1 MEELGNIAVFLAGWN
16 SEYQTRLINGIIR
29 KAKEANYAISIFTCQ
44 AGSEISDKHVLGE
57 NKIYSLANLTRIEG
71 ETNKRG
77 NYSKNTSRWHSCSKL
92 WGKGRRLKPDWN
104 R

>member
-44 AGSEISDKHVLGE
+44 TGSEISDKHVLGE
-57 NKIYSLANLTRIEG
+57 NKMKRVISDRRQLKILLKNRTIKQKIMRYGMGIFPLTVAYR
-71 ETNKRG
+71 
-77 NYSKNTSRWHSCSKL
+77 
-92 WGKGRRLKPDWN
+92 
-104 R
+104 

>member
-44 AGSEISDKHVLGE
+44 TGSEISDKHVLGE
-57 NKIYSLANLTRIEG
+57 NKIYSLANLSRFDGVILATIQFGR
-71 ETNKRG
+71 NQQKR
-77 NYSKNTSRWHSCSKL
+77 KL
-92 WGKGRRLKPDWN
+92 FEEYITLAFLQ
-104 R
+104 

>member
-29 KAKEANYAISIFTCQ
+29 KAKEANYAISIFSCQ

-57 NKIYSLANLTRIEG
+57 NKIYSLANLSRFDGVILATNTIWEKPTKEEIIRRIHHAGIPAVSFE
-71 ETNKRG
+71 E
-77 NYSKNTSRWHSCSKL
+77 
-92 WGKGRRLKPDWN
+92 
-104 R
+104 

>member
-44 AGSEISDKHVLGE
+44 TGSEISDKHVLG
-57 NKIYSLANLTRIEG
+57 
-71 ETNKRG
+71 
-77 NYSKNTSRWHSCSKL
+77 
-92 WGKGRRLKPDWN
+92 
-104 R
+104 

>member
-44 AGSEISDKHVLGE
+44 TGVFRCL
-57 NKIYSLANLTRIEG
+57 NLII
-71 ETNKRG
+71 
-77 NYSKNTSRWHSCSKL
+77 
-92 WGKGRRLKPDWN
+92 
-104 R
+104 

>member
-44 AGSEISDKHVLGE
+44 AGSEISEKIKYIRWLIFHVLM
-57 NKIYSLANLTRIEG
+57 A
-71 ETNKRG
+71 
-77 NYSKNTSRWHSCSKL
+77 
-92 WGKGRRLKPDWN
+92 
-104 R
+104 